1 MTVSFRETHKNKSQD
16 MKGNPLCTGN
26 NFKNNILI
34 YAACAIPVTKG
45 AFVGF
50 VKSDYAVIHY

>member
-16 MKGNPLCTGN
+16 IKGNPFCTGN
-26 NFKNNILI
+26 NFKNNISIL
-34 YAACAIPVTKG
+34 YAACAIPVTKD

-50 VKSDYAVIHY
+50 VK